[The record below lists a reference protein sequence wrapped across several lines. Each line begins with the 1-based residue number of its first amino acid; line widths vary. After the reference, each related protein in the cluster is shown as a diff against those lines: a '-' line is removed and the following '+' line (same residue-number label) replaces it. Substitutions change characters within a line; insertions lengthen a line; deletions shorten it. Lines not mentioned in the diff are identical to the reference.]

1 MVLSVDQSELESNI
15 FVVSRRASERA
26 SEQIVL
32 SLDQSELDTNIIIL
46 VSRSVFCFL
55 FLRGEIQPNLPDF
68 RGKNKI
74 QIARFLW

>member
-15 FVVSRRASERA
+15 IVVSGRASDE
-26 SEQIVL
+26 IVL

-46 VSRSVFCFL
+46 VSRSVFFFL
-55 FLRGEIQPNLPDF
+55 LLLFQPNLPDF

-74 QIARFLW
+74 QIARFL